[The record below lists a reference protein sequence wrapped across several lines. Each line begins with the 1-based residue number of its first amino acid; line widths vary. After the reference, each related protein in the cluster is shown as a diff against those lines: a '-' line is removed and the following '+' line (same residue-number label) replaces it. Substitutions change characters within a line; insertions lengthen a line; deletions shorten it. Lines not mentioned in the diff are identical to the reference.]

1 MNYEPYLN
9 RESTSGPLY
18 LALYQAIAAD
28 MKKGKLRKGER
39 MPSIRAMA
47 RHLDLSIT
55 PVESAYQQLCAEGY
69 LIAKAK
75 SGYIVADMPD
85 MQMQLVDLHN
95 ATEKQ
100 SQHAHLGKAT
110 EGLSQQSPL
119 GKATERQS
127 QQQFV
132 SGKAAGPHKQR
143 PDDFTRTSVYL
154 YDFHIAKNDFSFFPF
169 SVWRRM
175 LNAVMRD
182 DGDSLLFYGDRQGE
196 WGLRSEI
203 SSYLFR
209 SRGVICEP
217 EQVVIGAEQ
226 HLLLHY
232 LTLMLNNGS
241 RILAAENP
249 CYPLIPQAF
258 RSAGY
263 TVVPLDIPGVGIA
276 NRSVAASSDEGP
288 TEVIPCDA
296 SPASASPS
304 DATPFNV
311 KPTCASPG
319 GVTPNGARAI
329 DESPRDVIPNGAGQ
343 ADASFGIAEAS
354 PLKLSADILSIAP
367 SHQFPSGRAMSAAE
381 KLRLLEWS
389 ASTGGCIIEDDYG
402 GELRYR
408 GQPIPAL
415 QGMAPD
421 ANVIYLG
428 GMPQV
433 LAPELCIHYMV
444 LPKGMLPAFRKL
456 GQQLMFEPS
465 SPRIYQRTLEHFIRE
480 GHFERHIRRMR
491 NVYRRKMNVLKDSL
505 KLSFGEKCSV
515 EPAVTG
521 LHLVMSVTSSNCEDI
536 LTEAAK
542 QAGVRIA
549 PAYPYTIGRGT
560 NGLKRELLIGFGGIP
575 EEQIEAGALA
585 LAQALMPLLL

>member
-9 RESTSGPLY
+9 MENASGPLY

-28 MKKGKLRKGER
+28 LKKGKLRKGER

-55 PVESAYQQLCAEGY
+55 PVENAYQQLCAEGY

-85 MQMQLVDLHN
+85 MQMQHIEVAN
-95 ATEKQ
+95 AVKKQ
-100 SQHAHLGKAT
+100 MPHTVLGSAM
-110 EGLSQQSPL
+110 EGP
-119 GKATERQS
+119 
-127 QQQFV
+127 
-132 SGKAAGPHKQR
+132 GPHKQP

-169 SVWRRM
+169 PVWRRM

-182 DGDSLLFYGDRQGE
+182 EGDSLLFYGDRQGE
-196 WGLRSEI
+196 WGLRTEI
-203 SSYLFR
+203 SSYLLR

-232 LTLMLNNGS
+232 LTLMLSNGS
-241 RILAAENP
+241 QILAAENP

-263 TVVPLDIPGVGIA
+263 TVVPLDIPGGGIA
-276 NRSVAASSDEGP
+276 KGSVAALNGARPADASHSYATARIASTVGA
-288 TEVIPCDA
+288 IPCDA
-296 SPASASPS
+296 GP
-304 DATPFNV
+304 
-311 KPTCASPG
+311 
-319 GVTPNGARAI
+319 I
-329 DESPRDVIPNGAGQ
+329 DVSSGI
-343 ADASFGIAEAS
+343 ADAG
-354 PLKLSADILSIAP
+354 PLKLSADILSVAP

-421 ANVIYLG
+421 ANVVYLG

-491 NVYRRKMNVLKDSL
+491 NVYRRKMNVLRDSL

-521 LHLVMSVTSSNCEDI
+521 LHLVMSVTSSNCEET

-549 PAYPYTIGRGT
+549 PAYPYAIGRQT

-575 EEQIEAGALA
+575 EEQIEAGASA

>member
-9 RESTSGPLY
+9 MENASGPLY

-28 MKKGKLRKGER
+28 LKKGKLRKGER

-47 RHLDLSIT
+47 RQLDLSIT

-75 SGYIVADMPD
+75 SGYIVADIPE
-85 MQMQLVDLHN
+85 MQMQHIDMAN
-95 ATEKQ
+95 AMEKQ
-100 SQHAHLGKAT
+100 LPHASLGKAM
-110 EGLSQQSPL
+110 EGQL
-119 GKATERQS
+119 
-127 QQQFV
+127 QQQTV
-132 SGKAAGPHKQR
+132 SRKEAGSHKQ
-143 PDDFTRTSVYL
+143 PLNDFTRTSVYL

-169 SVWRRM
+169 PVWRRT

-196 WGLRSEI
+196 WGLRTEI
-203 SSYLFR
+203 SSYLLR

-217 EQVVIGAEQ
+217 KQVVIGAEQ

-263 TVVPLDIPGVGIA
+263 TVVPLDIPGGGIA
-276 NRSVAASSDEGP
+276 SRSVAASSSEEQ
-288 TEVIPCDA
+288 TEAIPCPA
-296 SPASASPS
+296 SPASASP
-304 DATPFNV
+304 
-311 KPTCASPG
+311 
-319 GVTPNGARAI
+319 
-329 DESPRDVIPNGAGQ
+329 
-343 ADASFGIAEAS
+343 GIAEAG
-354 PLKLSADILSIAP
+354 PLELAADILSVAP

-389 ASTGGCIIEDDYG
+389 TSTGGCIIEDDYG

-421 ANVIYLG
+421 ANVVYLG

-491 NVYRRKMNVLKDSL
+491 NVYRRKMNVLRDFL

-521 LHLVMSVTSSNCEDI
+521 LHLVMSVTSRNCEET

-549 PAYPYTIGRGT
+549 PASPYTIGRGT

-575 EEQIEAGALA
+575 EEQIEAGASA

>member
-9 RESTSGPLY
+9 TEAAPGPLY
-18 LALYQAIAAD
+18 LALYGAIVAD
-28 MKKGKLRKGER
+28 LKSGKLRKGER

-47 RHLDLSIT
+47 RRLDLSIT

-75 SGYIVADMPD
+75 SGYVVADMPE
-85 MQMQLVDLHN
+85 MQ
-95 ATEKQ
+95 
-100 SQHAHLGKAT
+100 
-110 EGLSQQSPL
+110 PL
-119 GKATERQS
+119 DTG
-127 QQQFV
+127 
-132 SGKAAGPHKQR
+132 SGKAPETHTQ
-143 PDDFTRTSVYL
+143 PLDDFTRTSVYL
-154 YDFHIAKNDFSFFPF
+154 YDFHIARNDFSFFPF
-169 SVWRRM
+169 PIWRRLM
-175 LNAVMRD
+175 NTVMKEDGNA
-182 DGDSLLFYGDRQGE
+182 LLFYGDRQGE
-196 WGLRSEI
+196 WGLRTELT
-203 SSYLFR
+203 SYLMR
-209 SRGVICEP
+209 CRGVICEP

-232 LTLMLNNGS
+232 LTLMLKDKT

-263 TVVPLDIPGVGIA
+263 SVVPLDISGSGIA
-276 NRSVAASSDEGP
+276 SLSDNG
-288 TEVIPCDA
+288 
-296 SPASASPS
+296 SQSGASPS
-304 DATPFNV
+304 
-311 KPTCASPG
+311 
-319 GVTPNGARAI
+319 GAN
-329 DESPRDVIPNGAGQ
+329 P
-343 ADASFGIAEAS
+343 GIAAEG
-354 PLKLSADILSIAP
+354 PLQLTAGIISVAP
-367 SHQFPSGRAMSAAE
+367 SHQFPSGRVMSAAE

-389 ASTGGCIIEDDYG
+389 TRTGGCIIEDDYG

-415 QGMAPD
+415 QGLAPD

-465 SPRIYQRTLEHFIRE
+465 SPRIYQRAMEHFIRD

-491 NVYRRKMNVLKDSL
+491 NVYRRKMNLLKESL
-505 KLSFGEKCSV
+505 GHSFGEKCV
-515 EPAVTG
+515 VDPAVTG
-521 LHLVMSVTSSNCEDI
+521 LHLVLTVVSRYSEET

-542 QAGVRIA
+542 QAGIRIA
-549 PAYPYTIGRGT
+549 SASPYTTGRQE
-560 NGLKRELLIGFGGIP
+560 NGPKRELLIGFGGIP
-575 EEQIEAGALA
+575 EEQIEAGASA
-585 LAQALMPLLL
+585 LAQVLIPLLRSCYSI